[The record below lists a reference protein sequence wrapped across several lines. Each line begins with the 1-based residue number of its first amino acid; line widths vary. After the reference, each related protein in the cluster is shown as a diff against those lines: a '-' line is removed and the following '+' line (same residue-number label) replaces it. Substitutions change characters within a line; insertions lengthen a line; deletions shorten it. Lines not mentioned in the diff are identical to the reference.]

1 MIRDSITYQFD
12 YEVSF
17 AYELGFTGSYE
28 RAPET
33 HEIEVLSI
41 WDNYE
46 NKPVTGYEFNSMLG
60 NVEEEIN
67 DYLNNL

>member
-1 MIRDSITYQFD
+1 MTRDTYTYDWD
-12 YEVSF
+12 YEVSY
-17 AYELGFTGSYE
+17 AYELGYSGSN
-28 RAPET
+28 RAPEE